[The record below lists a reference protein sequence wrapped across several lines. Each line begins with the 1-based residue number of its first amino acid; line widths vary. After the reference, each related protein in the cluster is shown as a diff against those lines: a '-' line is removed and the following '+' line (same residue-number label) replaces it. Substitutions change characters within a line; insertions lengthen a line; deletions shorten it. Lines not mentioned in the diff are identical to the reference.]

1 MPPPGS
7 VDGAAPAG
15 RLAALVSRFTS
26 RTLPKAEWTHEA
38 HLLVGLWHVHRYG
51 EAEALARLR
60 EGIRRLNDAHG
71 TPNTPSSGYHETI
84 TRAYVTLLADFLA
97 SGPAG
102 RTIETRAGELLA
114 SPLAARDAL
123 LRYYSRERLFSPE
136 ARLGWLEP
144 DAAHTVAWRSPMA
157 LAFPRVVSST
167 DGDTL
172 GAPGVVRDRF
182 VLSRATDGAFS
193 LVEHLMPPRA
203 LAAPVHR
210 HSREDE
216 YSFVLEGRVGAWFDG
231 VEVVGDAG
239 DLIYKPRGEWHTFW
253 NAGDTPARI
262 LEIIAPGGFEQAFR
276 EMHALGEALDPESM
290 AAIAA
295 RYGVEA
301 DFERTMPIIE
311 RHGLSF

>member
-1 MPPPGS
+1 MSASSMPPPGS

-136 ARLGWLEP
+136 ARTRWLAP
-144 DAAHTVAWRSPMA
+144 D
-157 LAFPRVVSST
+157 
-167 DGDTL
+167 
-172 GAPGVVRDRF
+172 GAPLGPVPDVLRPHLVAQLRALGVVPG
-182 VLSRATDGAFS
+182 ATLIVHTAFS
-193 LVEHLMPPRA
+193 R
-203 LAAPVHR
+203 
-210 HSREDE
+210 
-216 YSFVLEGRVGAWFDG
+216 
-231 VEVVGDAG
+231 
-239 DLIYKPRGEWHTFW
+239 
-253 NAGDTPARI
+253 
-262 LEIIAPGGFEQAFR
+262 
-276 EMHALGEALDPESM
+276 
-290 AAIAA
+290 
-295 RYGVEA
+295 
-301 DFERTMPIIE
+301 
-311 RHGLSF
+311 